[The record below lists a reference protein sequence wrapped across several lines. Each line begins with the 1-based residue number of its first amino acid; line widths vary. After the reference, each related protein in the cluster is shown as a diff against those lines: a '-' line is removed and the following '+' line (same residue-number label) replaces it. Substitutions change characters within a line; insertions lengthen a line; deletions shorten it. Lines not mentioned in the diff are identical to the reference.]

1 MNYSA
6 QNEGPTQKAYNYA
19 MYLLGIKLR
28 TEGELRQR
36 MAQKGFGQD
45 SVDETMRIL
54 KSEKFVNDEA
64 YAEVY
69 LENLKKYKQFG
80 FFGIKKKLLEKR
92 LPRELV
98 NRILTQKVSEA
109 EEEMIAQRFL
119 AKQKAEKEKSRLA
132 RRLAN
137 RGFRPAVI
145 SRVLKLS
152 D

>member
-1 MNYSA
+1 MLHSA
-6 QNEGPTQKAYNYA
+6 QNEELAQKAYNYA
-19 MYLLGIKLR
+19 TYLLGIKLR

-36 MAQKGFGQD
+36 MAQKGFGPE
-45 SVDETMRIL
+45 SVNASLQIL
-54 KSEKFVNDEA
+54 KAEKFVNDTA

-98 NRILTQKVSEA
+98 EKVLAEGLSET
-109 EEEMIAQRFL
+109 EEQEIAQRFL
-119 AKQKAEKEKSRLA
+119 AKQKAGLEKLRLASRLA
-132 RRLAN
+132 G
-137 RGFRPAVI
+137 RGFRPGVI
-145 SRVLKLS
+145 SRALKPQ

>member
-1 MNYSA
+1 MNNLT
-6 QNEGPTQKAYNYA
+6 QNEELAQKAYNYA
-19 MYLLGIKLR
+19 TYLLGIKLR

-36 MAQKGFGQD
+36 MVQKGFGSD
-45 SVDETMRIL
+45 SIDATLQVL
-54 KSEKFVNDEA
+54 KSEKFLNDET

-69 LENLKKYKQFG
+69 LENLKKYKQLG

-92 LPRELV
+92 LSQELV
-98 NRILTQKVSEA
+98 NRILTQGVSEA
-109 EEEMIAQRFL
+109 EEEIIAQRFL
-119 AKQKAEKEKSRLA
+119 VKQKAGIEKSRLA

>member
-1 MNYSA
+1 MNYLA
-6 QNEGPTQKAYNYA
+6 QNEGPAQKAYNYA

-98 NRILTQKVSEA
+98 KRILTQKVSEA
-109 EEEMIAQRFL
+109 EEEVIAQRFL
-119 AKQKAEKEKSRLA
+119 VKQKVEKEKSRLA